1 MKSVFKFI
9 LNTIPRP
16 ILIRLSI
23 VIRPILAI
31 LLKGSRYTDPID
43 GKSFRMFLPY
53 GYGNQRNNVL
63 SPSTL
68 SLERHR
74 LLWLYLQNETDF
86 FYSELVSESNELVL
100 ESNELVSESNEPVS
114 DSPISKNKRIKL
126 RNAETNSALKVLHFA
141 PEQEFY
147 KRFKKQ
153 KNIDYT
159 TTDLLSP
166 LADVKADICNLPFE
180 DNTYDIIFCNHVLE
194 HIPNDTKAMQE
205 LYRVLKPGG
214 MGIFQIPQDLLRAT
228 TFSDDTIVDQKERAK
243 IFGQYDH
250 VRVYG
255 RDYFDKLRSIGFKVV
270 EEDYTNKIA
279 PELVEKY
286 CLAKGEIIPV
296 CFK

>member
-16 ILIRLSI
+16 LLIRLSY
-23 VIRPILAI
+23 VVRPILAFV
-31 LLKGSRYTDPID
+31 LSGNKFTDPID
-43 GKSFRMFLPY
+43 GKSFKMFLPY
-53 GYGNQRNNVL
+53 GYGTQRNNVL

-86 FYSELVSESNELVL
+86 FTSE
-100 ESNELVSESNEPVS
+100 
-114 DSPISKNKRIKL
+114 KKKKL
-126 RNAETNSALKVLHFA
+126 LHFA
-141 PEQEFY
+141 PEQAFY
-147 KRFKKQ
+147 KTFRNQ

-159 TTDLLSP
+159 TTDLFSP

-180 DNTYDIIFCNHVLE
+180 DNTYDLIFCNHVLE

-214 MGIFQIPQDLLRAT
+214 MGIFQIPQDLSRAT
-228 TFSDDTIVDQKERAK
+228 TFSDDSITDQKERAK

-250 VRVYG
+250 VRIYG
-255 RDYFDKLRSIGFKVV
+255 RDYFTKLRSIGFKVI
-270 EEDYTNKIA
+270 EEDYTAKIA
-279 PELVEKY
+279 SELVEKY